1 MHSIENVST
10 SLALNNG
17 SAAALQTYLVKTGYD
32 PVGTTVTKRCRL
44 PITPDPNCEAE
55 AAGASSSR
63 YRPNEASSADLFAQC
78 LS

>member
-10 SLALNNG
+10 SLALNSG
-17 SAAALQTYLVKTGYD
+17 SAADLQTYLVKTGYD
-32 PVGTTVTKRCRL
+32 PVTVTKRCSL